1 MIDRR
6 RFLEGVGAVALTGAA
21 LLAFASPQSFG
32 PATFAFIGE
41 AEAQTV
47 SADKLMAPGALPD
60 IVLGKADAPVTIVE
74 YASMTC
80 GHCAHFHTTTFPIL
94 KEKYIDT
101 GKVKLILREFP
112 LDVVAKGAFMI
123 ARCAGPD
130 KYYPMVSTMF
140 ETQKDWAFGNNPA
153 QALLAIAKQGG
164 MTEEQFNTCLSDA
177 KLAGEVDQ
185 VSKRGAELGVSATP
199 TFFINGKKIS
209 GALSPEDLTKE
220 IDPLLPA
227 N

>member
-6 RFLEGVGAVALTGAA
+6 RFLEGMGAAALTGAA
-21 LLAFASPQSFG
+21 LVALASPAGLGLDKLS
-32 PATFAFIGE
+32 FIGQ

-47 SADKLMAPGALPD
+47 DAAKLMAPGALPD
-60 IVLGKADAPVTIVE
+60 IVLGKDDAPVTIVE

-80 GHCAHFHTTTFPIL
+80 GHCAHFHTTTYPVL

-112 LDVVAKGAFMI
+112 LDIVAKAAFML

-130 KYYPMVSTMF
+130 KYYPMVTTLF
-140 ETQKDWAFGNNPA
+140 ENQKNWAFNNNPA
-153 QALLAIAKQGG
+153 QALMTIAKQSG
-164 MTEEQFNTCLSDA
+164 MTEQQFNTCLSDA
-177 KLAGEVDQ
+177 KLAGEIDETA
-185 VSKRGAELGVSATP
+185 KRGSELGVNSTP
-199 TFFINGKKIS
+199 TFFINGKQIAGAIS
-209 GALSPEDLTKE
+209 TEELDKE
-220 IDPLLPA
+220 LAPLLP

>member
-6 RFLEGVGAVALTGAA
+6 RFLQGVGAVALTAAA
-21 LLAFASPQSFG
+21 LTAVVSPQSFAPFG
-32 PATFAFIGE
+32 FIGE

-47 SADKLMAPGALPD
+47 DALKLMAPGALPD
-60 IVLGKADAPVTIVE
+60 MVLGQESAPVTIVE

-80 GHCAHFHTTTFPIL
+80 GHCAHFHATTYPVL

-112 LDVVAKGAFMI
+112 LDVVAKAAFMV

-130 KYYPMVSTMF
+130 KYYPMVDTLF
-140 ETQKDWAFGNNPA
+140 DNQKDWAFGSNPA

-164 MTEEQFNTCLSDA
+164 MTEKQFNDCLSDA
-177 KLAGEVDQ
+177 KLAGEIDQ
-185 VSKRGAELGVSATP
+185 VAKRGTELGVSATP
-199 TFFINGKKIS
+199 TFFVNGKLIS
-209 GALSPEDLTKE
+209 GAMSPEDLAKE
-220 IDPLLPA
+220 VDPLLA
-227 N
+227 TK